1 MKEHM
6 RKAKAFVKNM
16 LPRSLFL
23 RSLLILV
30 VPILLIQVF
39 ATYIFIDR
47 HWTKIT
53 DRMAYA
59 VAGEIAVIAD
69 EVERSSGLED
79 MEAIARYYRKR
90 LDLDVNFQEGAI
102 LKQTVQRFRHPRAA
116 WDSAV
121 AETLARQMEL
131 QVRRPYDIHV
141 DGDDKWVAVGVQLES
156 GVLTVVSPQR
166 RLFSST
172 SYIFLLWMALSS
184 IVLLG
189 IAVLFM
195 RNQIRP
201 IRRLAIA
208 AEKLGKGR
216 DVPFFKIEGAR
227 EVRQAAQAF
236 LDMRERINRQIK
248 QRTAMLAGVS
258 HDLRTPLTRMKLQL
272 EMLGD
277 SDDVRD
283 MKTDIADMEKMIAA
297 YLDFARGEGEEQ
309 PDRTDLNAIL
319 ARVAA
324 TARRDGATITLDVKD
339 DISLMLRPMAF
350 ERCMTNMVGNA
361 AKYGGGVWI
370 SAAEIN
376 DHVEIVVEDNGPG
389 IPIHLRDEVFKP
401 FFRGE
406 ASRNQKTGGVGL
418 GLPIAQDI
426 VLAHGGQIKLDD
438 SAAHGGL
445 KVIIELPL

>member
-1 MKEHM
+1 MK
-6 RKAKAFVKNM
+6 KYFSGVKSSVKSL
-16 LPRSLFL
+16 LPRTLFM
-23 RSLLILV
+23 RSLLILI

-53 DRMAYA
+53 DRMAFA

-69 EVERSSGLED
+69 EVERSSGIEN
-79 MEAIARYYRKR
+79 IATIDKYYRQR
-90 LDLDVNFQEGAI
+90 LGLSVGYREGDVLERS
-102 LKQTVQRFRHPRAA
+102 VQRFHPRAA

-121 AETLARQMEL
+121 AETLARQIEQ

-141 DGDDKWVAVGVQLES
+141 EGEEKWVEVGVQLDK
-156 GVLTVVSPQR
+156 GVLTVTSPQR

-216 DVPFFKIEGAR
+216 DVPFFKVEGAR
-227 EVRQAAQAF
+227 EERQAARAF
-236 LDMRERINRQIK
+236 LDMRERINRQIH

-272 EMLGD
+272 EMMGD
-277 SDDVRD
+277 SEDIRD
-283 MKTDIADMEKMIAA
+283 MKADVHDMEKMISA

-309 PDRTDLNAIL
+309 PERVDLNIIL

-324 TARRDGATITLDVKD
+324 AAKREGAQIEIVTEGDL
-339 DISLMLRPMAF
+339 SLMLRPMAF

-370 SAAEIN
+370 HAAQN
-376 DHVEIVVEDNGPG
+376 GDHIDIVVEDNGPG

-418 GLPIAQDI
+418 GLAIAQDI
-426 VLAHGGQIKLDD
+426 VLAHGGRISLDD